1 MACNA
6 RAAPNWAYIFQERQ
20 WYRPQATQQKG
31 LKVRRG
37 GGNCWDG
44 LTRGERRLTVKED
57 GEEGGDFLTVK
68 KDREGPL
75 RADQERRDGVV
86 TVREGERGC

>member
-37 GGNCWDG
+37 GAIAGRIKKGGTSSYRQGGWG
-44 LTRGERRLTVKED
+44 GAAGKSKRGAA
-57 GEEGGDFLTVK
+57 
-68 KDREGPL
+68 P
-75 RADQERRDGVV
+75 
-86 TVREGERGC
+86 